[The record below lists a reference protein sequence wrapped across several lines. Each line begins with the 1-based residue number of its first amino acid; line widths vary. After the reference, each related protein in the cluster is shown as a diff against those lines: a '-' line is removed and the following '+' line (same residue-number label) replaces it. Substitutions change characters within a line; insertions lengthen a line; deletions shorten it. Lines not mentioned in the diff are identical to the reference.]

1 MNNTRLNSGFGEFF
15 RYHGWL
21 APGVRLF
28 RAIGFR
34 AKALWVAF
42 AFVVPLVVALYY
54 LRSAETAQ
62 IEVARA
68 ELQGV
73 AYVRP
78 AIELMRAAQARRYA
92 LMMRTGCAM
101 PSRH

>member
-42 AFVVPLVVALYY
+42 AFVVPLVLALYC